1 MQRKIKLLEDNI
13 ERNQDR
19 LEIITRN
26 LQNATETLGSS
37 DDGRQ
42 AIETKYE
49 STAEKIEPLEKQV
62 AEAKKIA
69 EESDQNCEE
78 IVRKLVLAEHHKD
91 RAEDR
96 AGRSDDKIRGLE
108 EELNY
113 IGKSMKTLSVSGD
126 NSADKEDDNE
136 DQVRELK
143 QRFSSAEVRAET
155 ADRAVQRL
163 QKELD
168 VMQDGML
175 KEKTKK
181 KRMEEDMEGLML
193 SIDNI

>member
-1 MQRKIKLLEDNI
+1 M
-13 ERNQDR
+13 
-19 LEIITRN
+19 
-26 LQNATETLGSS
+26 G
-37 DDGRQ
+37 
-42 AIETKYE
+42 
-49 STAEKIEPLEKQV
+49 EKQV

-69 EESDQNCEE
+69 EESDQKCEE

-96 AGRSDDKIRGLE
+96 AGRSDDKIKGLE

-126 NSADKEDDNE
+126 KSADKEDDNE
-136 DQVRELK
+136 DQIRELK

-155 ADRAVQRL
+155 AERAVQRL

-168 VMQDGML
+168 AMQDGML

-181 KRMEEDMEGLML
+181 KRMEEDMDGLMM
-193 SIDNI
+193 SVNNI